1 MSSQAEIQYITCWT
15 FLPLDGR
22 GQQLPG
28 VFRGYPLITPKSGTQ
43 EPAMG
48 RTVQLH
54 VELHDV
60 SDECKV
66 KVMFSVV
73 YRVGK
78 IKEESSQGCS

>member
-1 MSSQAEIQYITCWT
+1 
-15 FLPLDGR
+15 
-22 GQQLPG
+22 
-28 VFRGYPLITPKSGTQ
+28 
-43 EPAMG
+43 MG